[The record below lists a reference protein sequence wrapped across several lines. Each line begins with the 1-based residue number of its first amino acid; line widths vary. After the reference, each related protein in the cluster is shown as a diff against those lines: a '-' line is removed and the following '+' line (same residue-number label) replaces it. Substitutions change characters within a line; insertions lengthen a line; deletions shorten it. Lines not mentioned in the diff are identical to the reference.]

1 VTPLYPFGY
10 GLSYTSFEISNVSL
24 SSSTMSSH
32 GAVEVGA
39 DVTNTGG
46 RAGDEVVQVYI
57 HDPVASI
64 SQPVRRLRGF
74 QRVTLEAGETKN
86 VKFRLGPSDVGFYDE
101 MGNLVLEPGQIE
113 VFVGDSSEAPLAGTF
128 EVTG

>member
-10 GLSYTSFEISNVSL
+10 GLSYTKFGISNVSL
-24 SSSTMSSH
+24 SSSTMSPD
-32 GAVEVGA
+32 GVVEVGA
-39 DVTNTGG
+39 DVTNEGPV
-46 RAGDEVVQVYI
+46 AGDEVVQLYI

-64 SQPVRRLRGF
+64 EQPVRRLRGF
-74 QRVTLEAGETKN
+74 QRVTLEPGETKN

-101 MGNLVLEPGQIE
+101 TGNLVVEPGQIE